1 MNMKLASII
10 LLVLLI
16 PGVFSLCL
24 ESLGVCVD
32 NIDSPLLNAMIVSTV
47 GTGSPSAIAP
57 VQLPTTS
64 LTLPGAVKV
73 VSPYGNQTN
82 QSAYCTN
89 NNWKPG
95 LVCINNCPSTY
106 TCTSNCT
113 CIPSKPPTNQTNQ
126 TYNCSSYP
134 AGYCSYGTC
143 PTDYV
148 CQASGSYCSC
158 QKLTNQT
165 NQSAYCTN
173 NNWKPGLAC
182 INNCPSTYTCTSNC
196 TCIPSKP
203 PTNQTNQS
211 AYCTNNNWKPGLVC
225 INNCPSTSTCTSNC
239 TCSLQKLPANQTK
252 ATYCYQSVSTQPWQP
267 GIVCVDNCPI
277 GTLCT
282 SNCTCIPLRLPIN
295 QTNETY
301 SCNRTA
307 YPYCSSGNCPSG
319 QSCVANGNIS
329 CRCQNVSNVSLQ
341 VCTTGAIQCSGRT
354 KQVCNNGKWL
364 DDSFCAF
371 GCSGGQCLSQV
382 VISNLYSMLVG
393 VPMSVTV
400 STTGFT
406 PAYYVGSLGG
416 SPAMTKSGKTAVFT
430 ITCQQAGVATLS
442 VSAYSSD
449 GKLIG
454 TATGEANCMKR

>member
-126 TYNCSSYP
+126 
-134 AGYCSYGTC
+134 
-143 PTDYV
+143 
-148 CQASGSYCSC
+148 
-158 QKLTNQT
+158 
-165 NQSAYCTN
+165 SAYCTN
-173 NNWKPGLAC
+173 NNWKPGLA
-182 INNCPSTYTCTSNC
+182 
-196 TCIPSKP
+196 
-203 PTNQTNQS
+203 
-211 AYCTNNNWKPGLVC
+211 C